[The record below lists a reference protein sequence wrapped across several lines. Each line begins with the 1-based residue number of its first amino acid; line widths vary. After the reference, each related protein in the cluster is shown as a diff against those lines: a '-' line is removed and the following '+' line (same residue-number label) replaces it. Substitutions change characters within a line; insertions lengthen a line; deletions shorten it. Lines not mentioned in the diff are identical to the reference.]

1 MPRLVSRPGDKSLP
15 LSGKVFTG
23 TPALSTPR
31 RFSYET
37 DEAAGIHL
45 ICGEERLPY
54 YRPRICEI
62 FAGLDPAKLTVR
74 SQQWFID
81 NRIEVVFGRA
91 VNINA
96 NQRQVK
102 LADGSSLDYDALV
115 IATGAK
121 GNVPDARGNDAEN
134 VLPLRFLDDI
144 ERISRIQGPTVIV
157 GDGLLG
163 LEAAWQL
170 SRAGREVTVIGRG
183 DRLLSRQLDKEG
195 SVFFLSLVE
204 RAGVRVGILGLTEDT
219 ALDQAPDAE
228 SYEVL
233 AYDAT
238 LAAYIDDVASQSD
251 LVVLLSHVGLQ
262 DDKLLAET
270 YDAIDVVIGG
280 RNARRLLAPES
291 VNGTPIVQLGARG
304 EDLGRL
310 EIALDGDN
318 RPIASRWQVI
328 ALGPEFADDPE
339 VASLVHRYRVA
350 AQSPTSSTEAE
361 AAD

>member
-1 MPRLVSRPGDKSLP
+1 LARRANALQSIRQGIDEAPLLVLDAGNALLGYGTSYEQGGALTREAMDLMGYDAMAVGGVDLELGVAHLRSVADEAGFAVLSANLVSRDTGLP
-15 LSGKVFTG
+15 
-23 TPALSTPR
+23 P
-31 RFSYET
+31 FS
-37 DEAAGIHL
+37 
-45 ICGEERLPY
+45 PY
-54 YRPRICEI
+54 
-62 FAGLDPAKLTVR
+62 
-74 SQQWFID
+74 
-81 NRIEVVFGRA
+81 
-91 VNINA
+91 
-96 NQRQVK
+96 
-102 LADGSSLDYDALV
+102 V
-115 IATGAK
+115 I
-121 GNVPDARGNDAEN
+121 
-134 VLPLRFLDDI
+134 
-144 ERISRIQGPTVIV
+144 IQ
-157 GDGLLG
+157 
-163 LEAAWQL
+163 
-170 SRAGREVTVIGRG
+170 
-183 DRLLSRQLDKEG
+183 
-195 SVFFLSLVE
+195 

-238 LAAYIDDVASQSD
+238 LVAYIDDVAGQSD